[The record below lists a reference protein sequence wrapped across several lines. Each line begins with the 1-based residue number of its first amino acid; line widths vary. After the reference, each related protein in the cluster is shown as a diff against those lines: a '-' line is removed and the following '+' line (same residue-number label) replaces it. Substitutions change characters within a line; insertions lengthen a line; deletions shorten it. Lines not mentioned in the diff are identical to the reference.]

1 MANKVETHESIARAD
16 AKAGDI
22 VQFLDASNNVAETE
36 VAEGTTAIRML
47 AKALPYMQDKA
58 PFVLEE
64 QSIISITRVHTYEIP
79 DKPGLYLDAN
89 DGLFYL
95 DADKVW
101 WFVYEPAR
109 AWRTQDQMTKVD
121 PADCDKSILPLRP
134 AKAVLA

>member
-1 MANKVETHESIARAD
+1 MVSKVETHESIARAD
-16 AKAGDI
+16 AKPGDI

-36 VAEGTTAIRML
+36 VAEGTTATRML

-64 QSIISITRVHTYEIP
+64 QYIVSITRVHTYEIP

-89 DGLFYL
+89 GGLFYL
-95 DADKVW
+95 DADKAW
-101 WFVYEPAR
+101 WFIYEPAR
-109 AWRTQDQMTKVD
+109 AWRTQDQMTRVD
-121 PADCDKSILPLRP
+121 PADCDKSIFPLRP